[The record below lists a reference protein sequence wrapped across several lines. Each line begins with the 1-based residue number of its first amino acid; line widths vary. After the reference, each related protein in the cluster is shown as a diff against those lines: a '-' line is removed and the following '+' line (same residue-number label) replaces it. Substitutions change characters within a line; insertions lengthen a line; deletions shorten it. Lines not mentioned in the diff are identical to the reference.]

1 MWFLPPGIYIY
12 IYIYACVCL
21 VLVNDFNI
29 LKSKYPYRQVYWL
42 ECNCYYNFDFSDFVC
57 SCYSIPTPNLIT
69 ESVIVLCCVHGEMYL
84 KNTKMQRHFI
94 HGNITTPSQI
104 LWWKQHLVT
113 DSVINHRI
121 CDGIVLFPCM
131 KFNKILLLAYH
142 YNITESVKVF
152 TKKF

>member
-1 MWFLPPGIYIY
+1 MMLLLFWYIVLY
-12 IYIYACVCL
+12 CVCICGLL
-21 VLVNDFNI
+21 VF
-29 LKSKYPYRQVYWL
+29 
-42 ECNCYYNFDFSDFVC
+42 FSNKEAPIRASIDTNKVP
-57 SCYSIPTPNLIT
+57 SATSYSLPTPNLIT

>member
-1 MWFLPPGIYIY
+1 MCKTWCVQFLYHNRIEDDRCAKCALNKKYIVPIYY
-12 IYIYACVCL
+12 I
-21 VLVNDFNI
+21 D
-29 LKSKYPYRQVYWL
+29 
-42 ECNCYYNFDFSDFVC
+42 
-57 SCYSIPTPNLIT
+57 TPNLIT

-113 DSVINHRI
+113 DSVKFHRI

-131 KFNKILLLAYH
+131 KFNKILLSTYH
-142 YNITESVKVF
+142 YNITESVKYHRF
-152 TKKF
+152 CDCLDLFSCMIYR

>member
-1 MWFLPPGIYIY
+1 M
-12 IYIYACVCL
+12 
-21 VLVNDFNI
+21 
-29 LKSKYPYRQVYWL
+29 R
-42 ECNCYYNFDFSDFVC
+42 
-57 SCYSIPTPNLIT
+57 TPNLIT

-113 DSVINHRI
+113 DSVKFHRI

-131 KFNKILLLAYH
+131 KFNKILLWTYH
-142 YNITESVKVF
+142 YNITESVKYHRFCDCLDLFSLYDLSLIPPWTQHCAITDSVI
-152 TKKF
+152 KFLNFWILIRYINYNSTFILPLPFSIF